1 MSAVRA
7 PVAVVS
13 TETALEVAE
22 TYPIFPCDLS
32 KRPLTA
38 NGFKAA
44 TKDAEAIT
52 RWWKQHPDALIGVP
66 TGETTRLVV
75 IDYDP
80 DKANA
85 DTREWVEQWAS
96 LLAGTFGTETPR
108 GGKHWYFQAADAY
121 ASGANIWLD
130 GKKRAGLDVRA
141 NGGYVIYWPAHG
153 LALFDNP
160 IAILPPTLIA
170 DRKRVIPKDR
180 AIPKRQRELLVR
192 ARSWAQE
199 RDRVVKALAFVDPAD
214 RDNWLRI
221 GLAIHAACS
230 GHDDGFAV
238 WHAWS
243 AGGLTGD
250 VPASYCS
257 EHDCRYHWQ
266 SFNLDT
272 ASKRDLVTLGT
283 LFKLAQDGGY
293 ESRPVPP
300 LPPDLEPWLPAE
312 HYTDAD
318 IPEWREADHEPE
330 PDKPDATGHAPNVG
344 LFRPLAEIV
353 AEQREV
359 EWLPGLYKILE
370 RRVLAI
376 VAGRRGTFKS
386 FIALHWALS
395 AAQAGAKVALL
406 SGEGGG
412 LGQRV
417 EAWKLKNSPKLDFAG
432 ISFVALEYPL
442 DLTLAETLER
452 VASELSALDGTV
464 DLIVI
469 DTFSKF
475 VGGLDENSNPEVAQF
490 LSMLSAALRDRLQAT
505 VLLIAH
511 AGHGDAGR
519 PRGASTLMAN
529 PDAEYIVDRPLPTG
543 MQVSVSRERYKDSP
557 SMPALCYAAEVVELG
572 RVDQYSEAV
581 TSLAMVDA
589 EPLPMTPVKAAG
601 AHQHKALTAL
611 AAWAGMN
618 PEQEI
623 ITGCELAALFK
634 SQHMPRQRILDVKTW
649 LLDVKILAPTAMGF
663 AVNRDDL

>member
-7 PVAVVS
+7 PVAIVS
-13 TETALEVAE
+13 VETALEVAD
-22 TYPIFPCDLS
+22 TYPIFPCDLA

-44 TKDAEAIT
+44 TKDHGAIK
-52 RWWKQHPDALIGVP
+52 RWWNQHPDALIGLP
-66 TGETTRLVV
+66 TGERTRLVV

-300 LPPDLEPWLPAE
+300 LPPDLEPG
-312 HYTDAD
+312 YQ
-318 IPEWREADHEPE
+318 
-330 PDKPDATGHAPNVG
+330 PNIT
-344 LFRPLAEIV
+344 PM
-353 AEQREV
+353 
-359 EWLPGLYKILE
+359 P
-370 RRVLAI
+370 
-376 VAGRRGTFKS
+376 TS
-386 FIALHWALS
+386 P
-395 AAQAGAKVALL
+395 
-406 SGEGGG
+406 SGEKPTMSRNRTNRTPPDMHRTSGYFDHW
-412 LGQRV
+412 LRSSP
-417 EAWKLKNSPKLDFAG
+417 NSAKSNGCPAYTRYSSG
-432 ISFVALEYPL
+432 AYWPS
-442 DLTLAETLER
+442 
-452 VASELSALDGTV
+452 SLDGV
-464 DLIVI
+464 AH
-469 DTFSKF
+469 
-475 VGGLDENSNPEVAQF
+475 SNHSLRFIGRYQPPRRAQR
-490 LSMLSAALRDRLQAT
+490 SPSCQARAAAW
-505 VLLIAH
+505 
-511 AGHGDAGR
+511 G
-519 PRGASTLMAN
+519 
-529 PDAEYIVDRPLPTG
+529 
-543 MQVSVSRERYKDSP
+543 SVSRLGSSRIALNSMSP
-557 SMPALCYAAEVVELG
+557 A
-572 RVDQYSEAV
+572 
-581 TSLAMVDA
+581 
-589 EPLPMTPVKAAG
+589 
-601 AHQHKALTAL
+601 
-611 AAWAGMN
+611 
-618 PEQEI
+618 
-623 ITGCELAALFK
+623 F
-634 SQHMPRQRILDVKTW
+634 
-649 LLDVKILAPTAMGF
+649 LLWRSNIHSI
-663 AVNRDDL
+663 

>member
-7 PVAVVS
+7 PVAIVS
-13 TETALEVAE
+13 VETALEVAD
-22 TYPIFPCDLS
+22 TYPIFPCDLA

-44 TKDAEAIT
+44 TKDHGAIK
-52 RWWKQHPDALIGVP
+52 RWWNQHPDALIGLP
-66 TGETTRLVV
+66 TGERTRLVV

-266 SFNLDT
+266 SFNRDT
-272 ASKRDLVTLGT
+272 HNKRDLVTLGT
-283 LFKLAQDGGY
+283 LFKLAKDGGY
-293 ESRPVPP
+293 EARPIPP

-330 PDKPDATGHAPNVG
+330 PDNTDATAVAPNVG
-344 LFRPLAEIV
+344 LFRPLASIV

-376 VAGRRGTFKS
+376 LAGRRGTFKS
-386 FIALHWALS
+386 FVALHWALS
-395 AAQAGAKVALL
+395 AAQAGARVALL

-417 EAWKLKNSPKLDFAG
+417 EAWQLKHNPKLDVSS
-432 ISFVALEYPL
+432 ISFVAIESPL
-442 DLTLAETLER
+442 DLTIAEILDR
-452 VASELSALDGTV
+452 VSNELSALGAPV

-475 VGGLDENSNPEVAQF
+475 VGGLDENSNPDVAQF
-490 LSMLSAALRDRLQAT
+490 LSSISTALRDRLQAT

-511 AGHGDAGR
+511 AGHSDAGR
-519 PRGASTLMAN
+519 PRGASALMAN
-529 PDAEYIVDRPLPTG
+529 PDAEYIIERPIPTG
-543 MQVSVSRERYKDSP
+543 MQITLSRERYKDSP
-557 SMPALCYAAEVVELG
+557 AMQPLCYAAEVVDLG
-572 RVDQYSEAV
+572 RFDRYSEPV

-589 EPLPMTPVKAAG
+589 EPVNTPSVKVRGGNQA
-601 AHQHKALTAL
+601 KAIAAL
-611 AAWAGMN
+611 AAWASLN
-618 PEQEI
+618 PESEV
-623 ITGCELAALFK
+623 ITGTHLAAVLKAQHLNRHRAQEMK
-634 SQHMPRQRILDVKTW
+634 SW
-649 LLDVKILAPTAMGF
+649 LLDMKILTPTSFGF
-663 AVNRDDL
+663 RLDQGQL